1 MTFDQELRSWI
12 LQSMRSALI
21 ISPRFTDY
29 KISQID
35 FPSDIG
41 AILEQEIKKIV
52 KEEQQAGGA
61 GGAGTVKPGLKL
73 LGDPDKTQLEKMLD
87 KSLGGPAKARDALQ
101 FLVNPTSA
109 VKSLLTKAGGPG
121 AIAAV
126 VSAIVLAA
134 LIKEL
139 VRKGSVYDRTFKNV
153 VDNRTEVLRVRQ
165 QQQQILVG
173 FDEHSALGSQLITT
187 TVAGTTEPR
196 DAFNTYEVINRDS
209 ATIEDMFSI
218 RSNDGI

>member
-1 MTFDQELRSWI
+1 MTFDQELRSYL

-29 KISQID
+29 KISQVE
-35 FPSDIG
+35 FPSDFG
-41 AILEQEIKKIV
+41 AILEEEIKRIV
-52 KEEQQAGGA
+52 KEEGQAKGASAGGL
-61 GGAGTVKPGLKL
+61 KPGLYI
-73 LGDPDKTQLEKMLD
+73 DEPDKTQLEKMLE
-87 KSLGGPAKARDALQ
+87 KSLGGPSKARDAMQ
-101 FLVNPTSA
+101 FLVNPTGA
-109 VKSLLTKAGGPG
+109 VKALLTKAGGPG

-126 VSAIVLAA
+126 LSAIVLGI

-153 VDNRTEVLRVRQ
+153 VDNRTEVLRTRQ

-187 TVAGTTEPR
+187 TIAGTTEPR
-196 DAFNTYEVINRDS
+196 DAFNTYEVLNRDS